1 MLDETIRCC
10 SLLDTFVSRYR
21 QKMAME
27 LTRLGDR
34 YVLEL
39 RGVLHIEGP
48 SPSTGDSSCG
58 TGCISCGPQRKE
70 KPEEAWQTVPFET
83 VWRVCP
89 FCGGGFVR
97 EGT

>member
-10 SLLDTFVSRYR
+10 NLLDTFVSRYR
-21 QKMAME
+21 PKMSIE

-39 RGVLHIEGP
+39 RGLLHIDTPTASAGE
-48 SPSTGDSSCG
+48 SSCG
-58 TGCISCGPQRKE
+58 SSCISCGPQRKE
-70 KPEEAWQTVPFET
+70 KSEESWQVVPFET

-97 EGT
+97 EGI